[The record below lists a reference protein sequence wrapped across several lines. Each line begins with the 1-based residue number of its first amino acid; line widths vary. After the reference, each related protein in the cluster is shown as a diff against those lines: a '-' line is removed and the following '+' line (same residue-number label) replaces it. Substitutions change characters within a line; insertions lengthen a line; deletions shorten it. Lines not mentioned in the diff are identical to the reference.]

1 MPSFSHS
8 KGPEMRRVQ
17 VPRSHLSGVFPRLQ
31 VPSRPRRPTG
41 LQVLIHNERCQR
53 SPLEWSWKLM
63 LLQPRLLLLGE
74 EQGDHDDK
82 GANDSQVRDEQGG
95 PSARVGQNCVKA
107 QICLYRVSLG
117 RLLSKSAYKV
127 DFLWDIWLLY
137 KRFLLYTS
145 CYATKHSATG
155 PSTLVTWK
163 ISKYPRVYFLSSALI
178 HWRFWMT
185 RPRHSATRPS
195 THVMW
200 KGDVLD
206 AIHPFILAGTE
217 NWGLIRR
224 LYFCNLLSFLDW
236 FSREAKSSL
245 LSYLKLGRRLT
256 LILCCSTLCTV
267 LIRLGNMVEQHRS
280 MSTQPNFPSSWPPL
294 YAGE

>member
-1 MPSFSHS
+1 
-8 KGPEMRRVQ
+8 
-17 VPRSHLSGVFPRLQ
+17 
-31 VPSRPRRPTG
+31 
-41 LQVLIHNERCQR
+41 
-53 SPLEWSWKLM
+53 M

-155 PSTLVTWK
+155 PSTLV
-163 ISKYPRVYFLSSALI
+163 A
-178 HWRFWMT
+178 
-185 RPRHSATRPS
+185 
-195 THVMW
+195 
-200 KGDVLD
+200 
-206 AIHPFILAGTE
+206 
-217 NWGLIRR
+217 
-224 LYFCNLLSFLDW
+224 
-236 FSREAKSSL
+236 
-245 LSYLKLGRRLT
+245 
-256 LILCCSTLCTV
+256 
-267 LIRLGNMVEQHRS
+267 
-280 MSTQPNFPSSWPPL
+280 
-294 YAGE
+294 